1 MPVRPVQGE
10 RIVSADTARRGLG
23 LKRLGNNAGMTFAA
37 NLAAGM
43 IGFGLSILLT
53 RGLGTQGLGTY
64 ALALLLP
71 NTMVLL
77 LEFGI
82 TYANVYHLGRGD
94 VNAREVMRANLWIWG
109 FVTVIGLVA
118 AGAIIFFMGATWFP
132 GIPSTLMIV
141 AVLSFPPN
149 LLQFYCRSILQGHQD
164 FRRYNYLTIIV
175 QLTTFVLSAVLILG
189 FHLGVGA
196 ALGAFLLGQL
206 LSLLFTVIAL
216 APYLKKAPK
225 GEVREHWWNYGKHAI
240 SYGWKQHLGA
250 VAAFVNYR
258 VDLFFVNLLIS
269 PATAGVYYI
278 AIQLGEGMWM
288 ISKVV
293 STVLLPR
300 LAELH
305 GEEQTRLELT
315 PLITR
320 LVFSL
325 TFAGAVVVGV
335 LSPWIVRLW
344 GPGASKAAIV
354 LVWLLP
360 GIVMGAATRI
370 IAYDFSAR
378 GKPIYNSYLSIVVM
392 VINIVANVIL
402 IPRLGVIGGAIS
414 TTIAYSVNSVA
425 TAVLYRRFSDLPTW
439 KLFVIQRADFALLAE
454 AGSLAV
460 KRLRRREDDRG

>member
-1 MPVRPVQGE
+1 VG
-10 RIVSADTARRGLG
+10 ADVAPRRGLG
-23 LKRLGNNAGMTFAA
+23 LKRLGSNASMTFVA
-37 NLAAGM
+37 NLAAAG
-43 IGFGLSILLT
+43 IGFALSILLT
-53 RGLGTQGLGTY
+53 RGLGTEGLGTY

-82 TYANVYHLGRGD
+82 TYANVYYIGRGD

-109 FVTVIGLVA
+109 FVTLVGLVA
-118 AGAIIFFMGATWFP
+118 AGAIVYFKGAQWFP
-132 GIPSTLMIV
+132 GIPTAMMIV
-141 AVLSFPPN
+141 AIFSFPPN
-149 LLQFYCRSILQGHQD
+149 LLQFYCRSILQGYQD
-164 FRRYNYLTIIV
+164 FRRYNYLTVIV
-175 QLTTFVLSAVLILG
+175 SLTTLVLSAVLILV

-196 ALGAFLLGQL
+196 ALVAFLIGQL

-216 APYLKKAPK
+216 APYLRRTPK
-225 GEVREHWWNYGKHAI
+225 DKVREHWWTYGRHAV

-250 VAAFVNYR
+250 VVAFVNYR
-258 VDLFFVNLLIS
+258 VDLFFVNLMLG

-278 AIQLGEGMWM
+278 AIQLGESMWM

-320 LVFSL
+320 LVFCFTAAAAL
-325 TFAGAVVVGV
+325 VVAL
-335 LSPWIVRLW
+335 LSPLIVRLW
-344 GPGASKAAIV
+344 GPEATMAANA

-370 IAYDFSAR
+370 VAYDFSAR

-392 VINIVANVIL
+392 VINVIANLIL
-402 IPRLGVIGGAIS
+402 IPRLGMIGGAIS
-414 TTIAYSVNSVA
+414 TTIAYTFNSIA

-439 KLFVIQRADFALLAE
+439 KLFIMQREDFALLGD
-454 AGSLAV
+454 AGVLAMN
-460 KRLRRREDDRG
+460 RFRGKGAGRG

>member
-1 MPVRPVQGE
+1 M
-10 RIVSADTARRGLG
+10 VSAEAKSRGLG
-23 LKRLGNNAGMTFAA
+23 LKRLGGNASMTFVAS
-37 NLAAGM
+37 LAAAA

-53 RGLGTQGLGTY
+53 RGLGTVGLGTY

-82 TYANVYHLGRGD
+82 TYANVFHIGRGD
-94 VNAREVMRANLWIWG
+94 VNAREVMRANLWIWS
-109 FVTVIGLVA
+109 FVTAIGLVA
-118 AGAIIFFMGATWFP
+118 AGAIIYFKGAQWFP
-132 GIPSTLMIV
+132 GIPTSMMIV
-141 AVLSFPPN
+141 AVFSFPPN
-149 LLQFYCRSILQGHQD
+149 LLQFYCRSILQGYQD

-189 FHLGVGA
+189 FGLGVGA
-196 ALGAFLLGQL
+196 ALGAFFVGQV
-206 LSLLFTVIAL
+206 LSLLFTAIAL
-216 APYLKKAPK
+216 APYLRGAPK
-225 GEVREHWWNYGKHAI
+225 DEVREHWWTYGRSAV

-278 AIQLGEGMWM
+278 AIQLGESMWM

-320 LVFSL
+320 LVFCFTL
-325 TFAGAVVVGV
+325 AAAIVVGV
-335 LSPWIVRLW
+335 LSPLIVRLW
-344 GPGASKAAIV
+344 GPDATMAANV
-354 LVWLLP
+354 LLWLLP

-378 GKPIYNSYLSIVVM
+378 GKPIYNSYLSIIVM
-392 VINIVANVIL
+392 VINVAANLIL
-402 IPRLGVIGGAIS
+402 IPRLGIIGGAIS
-414 TTIAYSVNSVA
+414 TTIAYTVNSVA

-439 KLFVIQRADFALLAE
+439 KLFVMQPEDFALLKE
-454 AGSLAV
+454 AGVLAFA
-460 KRLRRREDDRG
+460 RLPGRGSRHE

>member
-1 MPVRPVQGE
+1 
-10 RIVSADTARRGLG
+10 
-23 LKRLGNNAGMTFAA
+23 MTFVA
-37 NLAAGM
+37 NLAAAA

-53 RGLGTQGLGTY
+53 RGLGTEGLGTY

-82 TYANVYHLGRGD
+82 TYANVFHIGRGD

-109 FVTVIGLVA
+109 FVTAIGLVV
-118 AGAIIFFMGATWFP
+118 AGAIIYFKGAQWFP
-132 GIPSTLMIV
+132 GIPTAMMIV
-141 AVLSFPPN
+141 AVFSFPPN
-149 LLQFYCRSILQGHQD
+149 LLQFYCRSILQGYQD
-164 FRRYNYLTIIV
+164 FRRYNYLTVIV
-175 QLTTFVLSAVLILG
+175 QLTTLVLSAVLILG

-196 ALGAFLLGQL
+196 ALGAFFVGQV

-216 APYLKKAPK
+216 LPYLRAVPK
-225 GEVREHWWNYGKHAI
+225 SEDREHWWNYGRHAV

-258 VDLFFVNLLIS
+258 VDLFFVNLMIS
-269 PATAGVYYI
+269 PAMAGVYFI
-278 AIQLGEGMWM
+278 AIQLGESMWM

-320 LVFSL
+320 LVFCFTAAAAL
-325 TFAGAVVVGV
+325 VVG
-335 LSPWIVRLW
+335 LLAPLIVRLW
-344 GPGASKAAIV
+344 GPGASMAASA

-370 IAYDFSAR
+370 VAYDFSAR

-392 VINIVANVIL
+392 FINVVSNVLL
-402 IPRLGVIGGAIS
+402 IPRLGIIGGAIS

-439 KLFVIQRADFALLAE
+439 KLFIMQPEDFALLRKAATMTVRKVRTGS
-454 AGSLAV
+454 AG
-460 KRLRRREDDRG
+460 D

>member
-1 MPVRPVQGE
+1 M
-10 RIVSADTARRGLG
+10 VSAKAERRGLG
-23 LKRLGNNAGMTFAA
+23 LKRLGNNAGMTFVA
-37 NLAAGM
+37 NLAAAV

-82 TYANVYHLGRGD
+82 TYANVYHIGRGD
-94 VNAREVMRANLWIWG
+94 VNAREVMRANLWLWG
-109 FVTVIGLVA
+109 FVTLIGLALA
-118 AGAIIFFMGATWFP
+118 AAIIYVKGAEWFP
-132 GIPSTLMIV
+132 GIPATLMIV

-149 LLQFYCRSILQGHQD
+149 LLQFYCRSILQGYQD
-164 FRRYNYLTIIV
+164 FRRFNYLTVIV
-175 QLTTFVLSAVLILG
+175 QLTTFVTSAVLILG
-189 FHLGVGA
+189 LHLGVGA
-196 ALGAFLLGQL
+196 ALVAFLLGQL
-206 LSLLFTVIAL
+206 LSLFFTIVAL
-216 APYLKKAPK
+216 APYLKRAPK
-225 GEVREHWWNYGKHAI
+225 GEVREHWWTYGKHAV

-278 AIQLGEGMWM
+278 AIQLGEAMWM

-320 LVFSL
+320 LVFCL
-325 TFAGAVVVGV
+325 TLVGAVVVGA

-344 GPGASKAAIV
+344 GPDASTAAIV

-392 VINIVANVIL
+392 VINIVSNIIL
-402 IPRLGVIGGAIS
+402 IPRIGVVGGAIS

-439 KLFVIQRADFALLAE
+439 KLFVMQPADFELLGE
-454 AGSLAV
+454 AGRLALG
-460 KRLRRREDDRG
+460 RLRSKGASSG

>member
-1 MPVRPVQGE
+1 M
-10 RIVSADTARRGLG
+10 AT
-23 LKRLGNNAGMTFAA
+23 
-37 NLAAGM
+37 
-43 IGFGLSILLT
+43 
-53 RGLGTQGLGTY
+53 
-64 ALALLLP
+64 
-71 NTMVLL
+71 L

-82 TYANVYHLGRGD
+82 TYANVYYIGRKD
-94 VNAREVMRANLWIWG
+94 VGAHEVMRANLYLW
-109 FVTVIGLVA
+109 
-118 AGAIIFFMGATWFP
+118 GAIATVGLAISAFIIKFMGAAWFP
-132 GIPSTLMIV
+132 GIPVTFMII
-141 AVLSFPPN
+141 AVLSFPPS
-149 LLQFYCRSILQGHQD
+149 LLQSYCLSILQGYQD
-164 FRRYNYLTIIV
+164 FKRYNYLTIIV
-175 QLTTFVLSAVLILG
+175 QLTTFVLSAIFILG

-196 ALGAFLLGQL
+196 ALVAFLVGQV
-206 LSLLFTVIAL
+206 LSLLFTVVAML
-216 APYLKKAPK
+216 PYLRNAPK
-225 GEVREHWWNYGKHAI
+225 DEVREHWWNYGRRAV

-278 AIQLGEGMWM
+278 AIQLGESMWM

-305 GEEQTRLELT
+305 DEEQTRLELT

-320 LVFSL
+320 LVFCFTL
-325 TFAGAVVVGV
+325 ACAIVVGA
-335 LSPWIVRLW
+335 LSPWIVKLW
-344 GPGASKAAIV
+344 GPDAAPAAGV

-378 GKPIYNSYLSIVVM
+378 GKPIYNSYLSIIVM
-392 VINIVANVIL
+392 VINVAANVIL
-402 IPRLGVIGGAIS
+402 IPRIGVVGGAIS

-439 KLFVIQRADFALLAE
+439 KLFVMQPQDFVLLGDAGRIAMKRFRDGRSARA
-454 AGSLAV
+454 
-460 KRLRRREDDRG
+460 

>member
-1 MPVRPVQGE
+1 M
-10 RIVSADTARRGLG
+10 TAKASRGLG
-23 LKRLGNNAGMTFAA
+23 LRRLGGNASMTFVASLGAA
-37 NLAAGM
+37 A

-53 RGLGTQGLGTY
+53 RGLGTVGLGTY

-82 TYANVYHLGRGD
+82 TYANVFHIGRGD
-94 VNAREVMRANLWIWG
+94 VSAREVMRANLWIWG
-109 FVTVIGLVA
+109 FVTLIGLVA
-118 AGAIIFFMGATWFP
+118 AGAIIYFKGAQWFP
-132 GIPSTLMIV
+132 GIPATMMIV

-149 LLQFYCRSILQGHQD
+149 LLQFYCRSILQGYQD
-164 FRRYNYLTIIV
+164 FRRYNYLTVIV
-175 QLTTFVLSAVLILG
+175 QLTTFVLSAIFILG

-196 ALGAFLLGQL
+196 ALAAFLVGQV
-206 LSLLFTVIAL
+206 LSLIFTVIAL
-216 APYLKKAPK
+216 APYLRRAPK
-225 GEVREHWWNYGKHAI
+225 DETREHWWTYGRHAI

-278 AIQLGEGMWM
+278 AIQLGESMWM

-305 GEEQTRLELT
+305 DEEQTRLELT

-320 LVFSL
+320 LVFCFTL
-325 TFAGAVVVGV
+325 ACAIVVGV
-335 LSPWIVRLW
+335 LSPLIVKLW
-344 GPGASKAAIV
+344 GPDATMAANV

-378 GKPIYNSYLSIVVM
+378 GKPIYNSYLSIIVM
-392 VINIVANVIL
+392 VINVAANLIL
-402 IPRLGVIGGAIS
+402 IPRLGIVGGAIS

-439 KLFVIQRADFALLAE
+439 KLFVMQPEDFVLLGDAGKVAMQRFRDRRV
-454 AGSLAV
+454 AG
-460 KRLRRREDDRG
+460 RG

>member
-1 MPVRPVQGE
+1 M
-10 RIVSADTARRGLG
+10 VSARAKPPGLG
-23 LKRLGNNAGMTFAA
+23 LKRLSGNAGMTFVAGLGAA
-37 NLAAGM
+37 A

-53 RGLGTQGLGTY
+53 RGLGTEGLGTY

-82 TYANVYHLGRGD
+82 TYANVFHIGRGD
-94 VNAREVMRANLWIWG
+94 VSAREAMRANLWIWG
-109 FVTVIGLVA
+109 FASMIGLVA
-118 AGAIIFFMGATWFP
+118 AGAIIYFKGAQWFP
-132 GIPSTLMIV
+132 GIPTSMMIV

-149 LLQFYCRSILQGHQD
+149 LLQFYCRSILQGYQD

-175 QLTTFVLSAVLILG
+175 QLTTFVLSAIFILG

-196 ALGAFLLGQL
+196 ALGAFFVGQV
-206 LSLLFTVIAL
+206 LSLLFTLVAL
-216 APYLKKAPK
+216 APYLRNAPK
-225 GEVREHWWNYGKHAI
+225 GEVREHWWSYGRRAV

-269 PATAGVYYI
+269 PATAGVYFI
-278 AIQLGEGMWM
+278 AIQLGEAMWM

-320 LVFSL
+320 LVFCFTL
-325 TFAGAVVVGV
+325 AAAVIVAV
-335 LSPWIVRLW
+335 LSPWIVQLW
-344 GPGASKAAIV
+344 GPEASMAAPV

-378 GKPIYNSYLSIVVM
+378 GKPI
-392 VINIVANVIL
+392 
-402 IPRLGVIGGAIS
+402 
-414 TTIAYSVNSVA
+414 
-425 TAVLYRRFSDLPTW
+425 
-439 KLFVIQRADFALLAE
+439 
-454 AGSLAV
+454 
-460 KRLRRREDDRG
+460 

>member
-1 MPVRPVQGE
+1 
-10 RIVSADTARRGLG
+10 
-23 LKRLGNNAGMTFAA
+23 MTFVASLGAA
-37 NLAAGM
+37 V

-53 RGLGTQGLGTY
+53 RGLGTVGLGTY

-82 TYANVYHLGRGD
+82 TYANVFHIGRGD

-109 FVTVIGLVA
+109 FVTAIGLVV
-118 AGAIIFFMGATWFP
+118 AGAIIYFKGAQWFP
-132 GIPSTLMIV
+132 GIPTSMMIV

-149 LLQFYCRSILQGHQD
+149 LLQFYCRSILQGYQD
-164 FRRYNYLTIIV
+164 FRRYNYLTVIV
-175 QLTTFVLSAVLILG
+175 QLTTFVVSAILILG

-196 ALGAFLLGQL
+196 ALAAFLVGQL
-206 LSLLFTVIAL
+206 LSLLFTAMAL
-216 APYLKKAPK
+216 APYLKNTPKAGK
-225 GEVREHWWNYGKHAI
+225 REHWWNYGRRAV

-278 AIQLGEGMWM
+278 AIQLGESMWM

-305 GEEQTRLELT
+305 DEEQTRLELT

-320 LVFSL
+320 LVFCFTL
-325 TFAGAVVVGV
+325 ACAVVVGL

-344 GPGASKAAIV
+344 GPDASQASYV

-378 GKPIYNSYLSIVVM
+378 GKPIYNSYLSIIVM
-392 VINIVANVIL
+392 VINVACNVIL
-402 IPRLGVIGGAIS
+402 IPRLGILGGAIS

-439 KLFVIQRADFALLAE
+439 KLFIMQPQDFVLLGE
-454 AGSLAV
+454 AGRVAV
-460 KRLRRREDDRG
+460 QRFGDRRAGG

>member
-1 MPVRPVQGE
+1 MGAE
-10 RIVSADTARRGLG
+10 VSPRRGLG
-23 LKRLGNNAGMTFAA
+23 LKRLGSNASMTFVA
-37 NLAAGM
+37 NFAAAG
-43 IGFGLSILLT
+43 IGFALSILLT

-82 TYANVYHLGRGD
+82 TYANVYYIGRGD

-109 FVTVIGLVA
+109 FVTVVGLAA
-118 AGAIIFFMGATWFP
+118 AGAIVYFKGAQWFP
-132 GIPSTLMIV
+132 GIPTAMMIV
-141 AVLSFPPN
+141 AIFSFPPN
-149 LLQFYCRSILQGHQD
+149 LLQFYCRSILQGYQD
-164 FRRYNYLTIIV
+164 FRRYNYLTVIV
-175 QLTTFVLSAVLILG
+175 SLTTLVLSAVLILG

-216 APYLKKAPK
+216 APYLRKTPK
-225 GEVREHWWNYGKHAI
+225 EEAREHWWTYGRHAV

-250 VAAFVNYR
+250 VVAFVNYR
-258 VDLFFVNLLIS
+258 VDLFFVNLMLG

-278 AIQLGEGMWM
+278 AIQLGESMWM

-320 LVFSL
+320 LVFCF
-325 TFAGAVVVGV
+325 TAAVALVVAL
-335 LSPWIVRLW
+335 LSPLIVSLW
-344 GPGASKAAIV
+344 GPEATHGGERTRLAASGNSDGGCDSHRCLRLLGSWQADLQ
-354 LVWLLP
+354 LVPLDRRHGHQRHREP
-360 GIVMGAATRI
+360 DPHTATRHDRWC
-370 IAYDFSAR
+370 DFYHDRLHLELHRDGCPLPSLQRPAR
-378 GKPIYNSYLSIVVM
+378 HGSCS
-392 VINIVANVIL
+392 
-402 IPRLGVIGGAIS
+402 S
-414 TTIAYSVNSVA
+414 CSVRTSH
-425 TAVLYRRFSDLPTW
+425 SSGMQECSP
-439 KLFVIQRADFALLAE
+439 
-454 AGSLAV
+454 
-460 KRLRRREDDRG
+460 

>member
-1 MPVRPVQGE
+1 M
-10 RIVSADTARRGLG
+10 VSAEAKSRGLG
-23 LKRLGNNAGMTFAA
+23 LKRLGGNASMTFVAS
-37 NLAAGM
+37 LAAAA

-53 RGLGTQGLGTY
+53 RGLGTVGLGTY

-82 TYANVYHLGRGD
+82 TYANVFHIGRGD
-94 VNAREVMRANLWIWG
+94 VNAREVMRANLWIWS
-109 FVTVIGLVA
+109 FVTAIGLVA
-118 AGAIIFFMGATWFP
+118 AGAIIYFKGAQWFP
-132 GIPSTLMIV
+132 GIPTSMMIV
-141 AVLSFPPN
+141 AVFSFPPN
-149 LLQFYCRSILQGHQD
+149 LLQFYCRSILQGYQD

-189 FHLGVGA
+189 FGLGVGA
-196 ALGAFLLGQL
+196 ALGAFFVGQV
-206 LSLLFTVIAL
+206 LSLLFTAIAL
-216 APYLKKAPK
+216 APYLRGAPK
-225 GEVREHWWNYGKHAI
+225 GEAREHWWTYGRSAV

-278 AIQLGEGMWM
+278 AIQLGESMWM

-320 LVFSL
+320 LVFCFTL
-325 TFAGAVVVGV
+325 AAAIVVGV
-335 LSPWIVRLW
+335 LSPLIVRLW
-344 GPGASKAAIV
+344 GPDATMAANV
-354 LVWLLP
+354 LLWLLP

-378 GKPIYNSYLSIVVM
+378 GKPIYNSYLSIIVM
-392 VINIVANVIL
+392 VINVAANLIL
-402 IPRLGVIGGAIS
+402 IPRLGIIGGAIS
-414 TTIAYSVNSVA
+414 TTIAYTVNSVA

-439 KLFVIQRADFALLAE
+439 KLFVMQPEDFALLKE
-454 AGSLAV
+454 AGVLAFA
-460 KRLRRREDDRG
+460 RLPGRGSRHE